1 VDAGILGNSDYIIE
15 TNFDEQ
21 TGYDA
26 CRKMLDLPD
35 PPTAICA
42 SNDMVAIGAMR
53 AIKERG
59 LRIPGDI
66 SLTGYNDIWIASR
79 LDPPLTTVK
88 YPLAEMG
95 ETAFKLLIKLM
106 SGEKPDVTHIE
117 LEKELVIRESTG
129 KVKNENIDSG

>member
-1 VDAGILGNSDYIIE
+1 MALVDAGILGNSDYIIE

-21 TGYDA
+21 TGYNA

-59 LRIPGDI
+59 LHIPDDI

-79 LDPPLTTVK
+79 LDPPLTTVR
-88 YPLAEMG
+88 YPLAKMG
-95 ETAFKLLIKLM
+95 ETAFKLLMKLM
-106 SGEKPDVTHIE
+106 SREEPDVMHVEFQTKLIVR
-117 LEKELVIRESTG
+117 KSTG
-129 KVKNENIDSG
+129 KVKGG